1 MIWGRSLRSP
11 LKVAAQD
18 DHRNRQGR
26 SPNSFQSP
34 SNLRFWRSPPAQIAA
49 YGAQHH
55 ICFAVA
61 NGVSLAIVLRQK
73 EIMNSSALNER
84 IVIIAG
90 PNGAGK
96 TTFAREFLPTDADCP
111 NFVNADLIAAGLSP
125 FAPDVAAFKAGRIML
140 ETIADYAKRGESFS
154 FETTLSGLTYA
165 QMIPVWRASGY
176 AVKLIFLSL
185 PDVEIAIERVA
196 TRVIQGGHNVPE
208 EFIRRRFAHGIAN
221 FERYKLLV
229 DSWQLYDNSDA
240 PPVLLDE
247 RQYK

>member
-1 MIWGRSLRSP
+1 MSL
-11 LKVAAQD
+11 
-18 DHRNRQGR
+18 
-26 SPNSFQSP
+26 
-34 SNLRFWRSPPAQIAA
+34 
-49 YGAQHH
+49 
-55 ICFAVA
+55 
-61 NGVSLAIVLRQK
+61 
-73 EIMNSSALNER
+73 SAHSKR

-96 TTFAREFLPTDADCP
+96 TTFAREFLPTDAELP

-140 ETIADYAKRGESFS
+140 ETIAEYVKHGESFS

-165 QMIPVWRASGY
+165 QMIPVWRSSGY

-185 PDVEIAIERVA
+185 QDVEIAIERVA

-208 EFIRRRFAHGIAN
+208 EVIRRRFAHGIAN

-229 DSWQLYDNSDA
+229 DSWQLYDNSGA

-247 RQYK
+247 S

>member
-1 MIWGRSLRSP
+1 MSTSVHN
-11 LKVAAQD
+11 K
-18 DHRNRQGR
+18 
-26 SPNSFQSP
+26 
-34 SNLRFWRSPPAQIAA
+34 
-49 YGAQHH
+49 
-55 ICFAVA
+55 
-61 NGVSLAIVLRQK
+61 
-73 EIMNSSALNER
+73 R

-96 TTFAREFLPTDADCP
+96 TTFAREFLPTDAELP

-140 ETIADYAKRGESFS
+140 ETIAEYVKHGESFS

-165 QMIPVWRASGY
+165 QMIPVWRSSGY
-176 AVKLIFLSL
+176 AVKLVFLSL

-208 EFIRRRFAHGIAN
+208 EVIRRRFAHGIAN

-229 DSWQLYDNSDA
+229 NSWQLYDNSGA

-247 RQYK
+247 S